1 MALGKK
7 KVVVDDPVA
16 KAVVAGTPKAPKEQ
30 TKSANIVKLYTT
42 GMPIADIASK
52 LGIRYEF
59 AYQVSKR
66 HALAVGKPFST
77 NRVQGDTKADK
88 IRELYDKGM
97 TIAQIAKE
105 LKTHNSYVWQ
115 VTHAYK
121 ESKAS

>member
-1 MALGKK
+1 MGPLRK
-7 KVVVDDPVA
+7 KVKEAVKEEVVVKKEVA
-16 KAVVAGTPKAPKEQ
+16 AKP
-30 TKSANIVKLYTT
+30 TKSAKIVELYGT
-42 GMPIADIASK
+42 GMAIADIAKK

-66 HALAVGKPFST
+66 HAQAAGEEFST

-88 IRELYDKGM
+88 IRELYDKGL

-115 VTHAYK
+115 VCHAYK
-121 ESKAS
+121 ESKVS